1 MSIHRKTYPDTRRYT
16 AIVKEIAQNK
26 YNRSEAEDRRVK
38 AESEKT
44 IIAKPLPEE
53 MVYKNALIEIGRQ
66 SYFTEVFEGIP
77 ESKQILEVQGFIYPV
92 RESHFYIIGRQNAEK
107 LVKTGVATIENYGDF
122 CVVEA
127 SKKHR

>member
-1 MSIHRKTYPDTRRYT
+1 
-16 AIVKEIAQNK
+16 
-26 YNRSEAEDRRVK
+26 
-38 AESEKT
+38 
-44 IIAKPLPEE
+44 

-107 LVKTGVATIENYGDF
+107 LVKAGVATIENYGDF